1 MVIDVSVTPDFQA
14 LGNLS
19 SLGRDLVGWYRV
31 LPNDVVNKIN
41 KLLEDKIREDSRNSI
56 GADGSGFQSLSDSYE
71 KRKSREVGSSAPDLR
86 YGYRRGGRAFDSFSI
101 ERQGSKNEFRAYFGY
116 GGDYMG
122 AHQDG
127 DDRNGPYGRGGYLPQ
142 RKFFPETEDF
152 DSAHYDAFR
161 EDVKEILLEYL
172 DDLVQR
178 RLNG

>member
-1 MVIDVSVTPDFQA
+1 MVIDVSVTPDFEA
-14 LGNLS
+14 VGNLS
-19 SLGRDLVGWYRV
+19 SLGRELVDWYRV

-41 KLLEDKIREDSRNSI
+41 QLLEDKIREDSKNSI
-56 GADGSGFQSLSDSYE
+56 GADGGKFQDLSDTYRN
-71 KRKSREVGSSAPDLR
+71 RKDREVNSSLPDLR
-86 YGYRRGGRAFDSFSI
+86 YGYRSGRAFDSFSI
-101 ERQGSKNEFRAYFGY
+101 ERNRARNEFKAEFGK

-152 DSAHYDAFR
+152 ESANYDAFR